1 MSIYDSLTQEP
12 AVSEPAEIRQEIK
25 AIASVIQTYI
35 EGGKKGDAAIM
46 KRAFRGNATIHGYL
60 DGHLIAGSIQNLYD
74 WVTGNPPATDLE
86 ARIVKVDVAE
96 TVATTRVELTNWLG
110 HCFTDQFTLFKEN
123 DKWIITSKVFH
134 TY

>member
-12 AVSEPAEIRQEIK
+12 AVSEPAKIRQEIK

-35 EGGKKGDAAIM
+35 EGGQKGDARVM
-46 KRAFRGNATIHGYL
+46 KRAFRDNANIHGYL
-60 DGHLIAGSIQNLYD
+60 DEHLIAGPIQNLYD
-74 WVTGNPPATDLE
+74 WVAGNPPSTDLE
-86 ARIVKVDVAE
+86 AKIVKVDVAE
-96 TVATTRVELTNWLG
+96 TVATARVELTNWLG
-110 HCFTDQFTLFKEN
+110 HCFTDQFTLLKEN